1 MKGEKGTIIAA
12 VVFFA
17 IAVALTVV
25 GFIHRPGPV
34 GMTDKLHGTYGA
46 EGSDLD
52 VIGFTTGTYLTVQ
65 DADDTWQ
72 LYQPAVSLAEYTAE
86 GTFTYTDK
94 TESAA
99 VLTDEAG
106 NTGRIERQEDGTVRF
121 TFPTVGELTFHKI
134 SDIVYVL
141 NSPAVDATEPAAA

>member
-46 EGSDLD
+46 EGSDLNN
-52 VIGFTTGTYLTVQ
+52 IGFTGTYLTVQ
-65 DADDTWQ
+65 DADNTWQ
-72 LYQPAVSLAEYTAE
+72 LYQPAASLTEYTAE

-99 VLTDEAG
+99 VLTDATGTAG
-106 NTGRIERQEDGTVRF
+106 NMERQEDGSVRF
-121 TFPTVGELTFHKI
+121 QFPSVGVLLFQKM
-134 SDIVYVL
+134 SDTVYVM
-141 NSPAVDATEPAAA
+141 AE

>member
-46 EGSDLD
+46 EGSDLNN
-52 VIGFTTGTYLTVQ
+52 IGFTGTYLTVQ

-72 LYQPAVSLAEYTAE
+72 LYQPDVSLTEYTAE

-99 VLTDEAG
+99 VLTDA
-106 NTGRIERQEDGTVRF
+106 TGTGGSMERQEDGSVRF
-121 TFPTVGELTFHKI
+121 QFPSVGELLFQKI
-134 SDIVYVL
+134 SDTVYVI
-141 NSPAVDATEPAAA
+141 AE

>member
-25 GFIHRPGPV
+25 GFIHRPGSV

-46 EGSDLD
+46 EGSDLNN
-52 VIGFTTGTYLTVQ
+52 IGFTGTYLTVQ

-72 LYQPAVSLAEYTAE
+72 LYQPAVSLTEHTAE

-134 SDIVYVL
+134 SDMVYVL
-141 NSPAVDATEPAAA
+141 NSPAVDATDPAAA

>member
-1 MKGEKGTIIAA
+1 MREQKQTILAATIFICIAL
-12 VVFFA
+12 
-17 IAVALTVV
+17 ALSVV
-25 GFIHRPGPV
+25 GFINRPGSV
-34 GMTDKLHGTYGA
+34 GVTDKLHGTYGA
-46 EGSDLD
+46 EGSDLNN
-52 VIGFTTGTYLTVQ
+52 IGFTGTYLTVQ

-72 LYQPAVSLAEYTAE
+72 LYQPAVSLTEHTAE

-121 TFPTVGELTFHKI
+121 TFPTVGELTFQKI
-134 SDIVYVL
+134 SDMVYVL
-141 NSPAVDATEPAAA
+141 NSPAVDATDPAAA

>member
-46 EGSDLD
+46 EGSDLNN
-52 VIGFTTGTYLTVQ
+52 IGFTGTYLTVQ

-72 LYQPAVSLAEYTAE
+72 LYQPAVSLTEYTAE

-99 VLTDEAG
+99 VLTDATGTAG
-106 NTGRIERQEDGTVRF
+106 SMERQEDGSVRF
-121 TFPTVGELTFHKI
+121 QFPSVGELLFQKM
-134 SDIVYVL
+134 SDTVYVM
-141 NSPAVDATEPAAA
+141 AE

>member
-46 EGSDLD
+46 EGSDLNN
-52 VIGFTTGTYLTVQ
+52 IGFTGTYLTVQ

-72 LYQPAVSLAEYTAE
+72 LYQPAVSLTEYTAK

-99 VLTDEAG
+99 VLTDATGTAG
-106 NTGRIERQEDGTVRF
+106 SMERQEDGSVRF
-121 TFPTVGELTFHKI
+121 QFPSVGVLLFQKM
-134 SDIVYVL
+134 SDTVYVM
-141 NSPAVDATEPAAA
+141 AE

>member
-46 EGSDLD
+46 EGSDLNN
-52 VIGFTTGTYLTVQ
+52 IGFTGTYLTVQ

-72 LYQPAVSLAEYTAE
+72 LYQPDVSLTEYTAE

-99 VLTDEAG
+99 VLTDATGTAG
-106 NTGRIERQEDGTVRF
+106 SMERQEDGSVRF
-121 TFPTVGELTFHKI
+121 QFPSVGVLLFQKM
-134 SDIVYVL
+134 SDTVYVM
-141 NSPAVDATEPAAA
+141 AE

>member
-46 EGSDLD
+46 EGSDLNN
-52 VIGFTTGTYLTVQ
+52 IGFTGTYLTVQ

-72 LYQPAVSLAEYTAE
+72 LYQPDVSLTEYTAE

-99 VLTDEAG
+99 VLTDA
-106 NTGRIERQEDGTVRF
+106 TGTVGSMERQEDGSVRF
-121 TFPTVGELTFHKI
+121 QFPSVGELLFQKM
-134 SDIVYVL
+134 SDTVYVM
-141 NSPAVDATEPAAA
+141 AE

>member
-17 IAVALTVV
+17 IAIALTVV
-25 GFIHRPGPV
+25 GFISRPGPE

-72 LYQPAVSLAEYTAE
+72 LYQPAVSLTEHTAE

-141 NSPAVDATEPAAA
+141 ISPAVDAADPAAA

>member
-46 EGSDLD
+46 EGSDLNN
-52 VIGFTTGTYLTVQ
+52 IGFTGTYLTVQ
-65 DADDTWQ
+65 DADDT
-72 LYQPAVSLAEYTAE
+72 
-86 GTFTYTDK
+86 
-94 TESAA
+94 
-99 VLTDEAG
+99 
-106 NTGRIERQEDGTVRF
+106 
-121 TFPTVGELTFHKI
+121 
-134 SDIVYVL
+134 
-141 NSPAVDATEPAAA
+141 

>member
-12 VVFFA
+12 AVFFA

-34 GMTDKLHGTYGA
+34 GVTDKLHGTYGA
-46 EGSDLD
+46 EGSDLNN
-52 VIGFTTGTYLTVQ
+52 IGFTGTYLTVQ

-72 LYQPAVSLAEYTAE
+72 LYQPAESLTEHTAE

-99 VLTDEAG
+99 VLTDA
-106 NTGRIERQEDGTVRF
+106 TGTVGSMEQQEDGSVRF
-121 TFPTVGELTFHKI
+121 QFPSVGVLLFQKM
-134 SDIVYVL
+134 SDTVYVM
-141 NSPAVDATEPAAA
+141 AE